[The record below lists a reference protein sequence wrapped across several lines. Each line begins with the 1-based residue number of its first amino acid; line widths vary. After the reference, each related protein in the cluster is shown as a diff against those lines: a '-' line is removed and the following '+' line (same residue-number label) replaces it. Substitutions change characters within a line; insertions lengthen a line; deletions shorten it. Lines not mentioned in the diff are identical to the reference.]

1 MGDDER
7 RRIGVATYYVKN
19 EKEAEEAHLLARLAG
34 YSRFAHLVFEVAH
47 TAETESPDCVCPAI
61 CGIGSFEISPVTCG
75 GLVHYLL
82 LLWIHYKSSK
92 SGSLAG

>member
-34 YSRFAHLVFEVAH
+34 YSRFAHLVFEAVDARL
-47 TAETESPDCVCPAI
+47 AELRQRFGPMLEAAQEERN
-61 CGIGSFEISPVTCG
+61 G
-75 GLVHYLL
+75 
-82 LLWIHYKSSK
+82 
-92 SGSLAG
+92 